1 MTLPAS
7 ALPMPSSYSALVLR
21 EWGASPEVREA
32 LGAGGRD
39 PDSPVN
45 DVRQQA
51 AQLSKLASVLP
62 PGWGLKLG
70 VLFDSAAHG
79 PLGVGVQS
87 AATLSDAL
95 DLIASYGHVRTPFI
109 RFAICRTS
117 SRVTLSFIDTGIL
130 DEACILPIHEATL
143 VGIQTTLRNFIG
155 PSSRS
160 ISIETSFPAP
170 DYADRYPEF
179 LMGELHFSRRETS
192 LSFDPWMLS
201 TRSPLADPEL
211 FQLAR
216 GQLQRL
222 AHAIDTEGALV
233 AQVRQRLAAADETP
247 ALREMA
253 RALRIS
259 SRTLVRR
266 LGEVGASYRSLVDDA
281 RRARAEILLKAG
293 ALTAEEIG
301 YRLGYCDSANFGR
314 SCRRWFGCSGGEY
327 RRRLQSGRLST
338 ETTRGPRRRPSDPA
352 V

>member
-1 MTLPAS
+1 
-7 ALPMPSSYSALVLR
+7 MPSSYSALVLR

-39 PDSPVN
+39 PDSPVI

-70 VLFDSAAHG
+70 ALFDSAAHG

-109 RFAICRTS
+109 RFAICRHS
-117 SRVTLSFIDTGIL
+117 PRVMLRFIDTGIL

-143 VGIQTTLRNFIG
+143 VGIQSTLRNFIG

-160 ISIETSFPAP
+160 ISISIETFFPAP
-170 DYADRYPEF
+170 DYADRYPAF
-179 LMGELHFSRRETS
+179 LMGELNFSCRETS
-192 LSFDPWMLS
+192 LSFDPWML
-201 TRSPLADPEL
+201 TKRSPLADPEL

-233 AQVRQRLAAADETP
+233 AQVRQRLSAAEEMP
-247 ALREMA
+247 ALPEMA
-253 RALRIS
+253 SALRIS

-281 RRARAEILLKAG
+281 RRARAEMLLKEG

-301 YRLGYCDSANFGR
+301 YRLGYSDSANFGR

-327 RRRLQSGRLST
+327 RRRLLSGRSA
-338 ETTRGPRRRPSDPA
+338 D
-352 V
+352 